1 MYDSEE
7 RIITYTGTPTNSKIG
22 LGIEEVGLGN
32 KIYSNTIIYAT
43 EKPIN
48 IEHNDLEEKNILK
61 DNRIINPLG
70 RS

>member
-32 KIYSNTIIYAT
+32 KIYSNTIIYGYWKADKYRT
-43 EKPIN
+43 QWFGREKYS
-48 IEHNDLEEKNILK
+48 K
-61 DNRIINPLG
+61 R
-70 RS
+70 